1 MAKKIL
7 LILFVI
13 TTILL
18 SEDEIDY
25 GWNVSGTPFTIGGYL
40 DMSYDEK
47 REDPV
52 LFDDIAL
59 LFFGRFDSFELLGE
73 VEVSNVSLEG
83 KSNRSSDIDL
93 NLERLQL
100 SYAINDTDKIQIGRF
115 NSDIGFWNQT
125 PIAMLQETTSNPHLS
140 QYMYPKAT
148 TGMIYF
154 KRLSDTDS
162 MSITMQNNSDIG
174 QEDESIIADMH
185 MAFSYHLDY
194 EFFSWVFNG
203 GLYQEHRLE
212 TKSYYAG
219 MAVKYEEDTFMIQ
232 AEFFTQQSNEIKDR
246 PYSMYVQ
253 TLWRL
258 DEKQDIVIRVE
269 SYKDNV
275 LGIKEENCLLGYLYR
290 PWHNVVIKS
299 EYIYHSNASLSRVVS
314 SISVLF

>member
-1 MAKKIL
+1 MDKKIL
-7 LILFVI
+7 FILFFI
-13 TTILL
+13 TTLL
-18 SEDEIDY
+18 FSQDEIEY
-25 GWNVSGTPFTIGGYL
+25 GWNIPDTPFTIGGYL

-47 REDPV
+47 RETPV

-59 LFFGRFDSFELLGE
+59 LFFGQSDSFELLGE

-115 NSDIGFWNQT
+115 NSDIGFWNQA
-125 PIAMLQETTSNPHLS
+125 PIAMLQETTSSPHLS

-148 TGMIYF
+148 TGIIYF
-154 KRLSDTDS
+154 KHLSDTDS

-174 QEDESIIADMH
+174 QEDESILADMH
-185 MAFSYHLDY
+185 IAFSYHLDY
-194 EFFSWVFNG
+194 ELFSWVFNA
-203 GLYQEHRLE
+203 GLYQEHYLE
-212 TKSYYAG
+212 TKSYYSG
-219 MAVKYEEDTFMIQ
+219 MAVKYEEDTFMMQ

-258 DEKQDIVIRVE
+258 DEKQDIVMRIE

-275 LGIKEENCLLGYLYR
+275 LDIKEENTLLGYLYK

-299 EYIYHSNASLSRVVS
+299 EYIYHSHVSHGSVAS